1 MADSRLQGK
10 PEYDGITRFR
20 RSRISLYSPHRS
32 FAFGTRMKRDLHAPL
47 EPARSAGV
55 AIRRAWRAGL
65 IGLLIAGVLIA
76 FEKTPRA
83 DHWLFVA
90 TTLIC
95 GTAAILGIVY
105 TLLATV
111 LIRRFFARAS
121 AEPTSFPPVT
131 IVKPLH
137 GEEWALLDNLSS
149 FCKQDYPGPV
159 QFLFGVH
166 DSEDPALKTVDELR
180 RLFPEADI
188 AVVADARLYG
198 PNRKISNVVN
208 MLPQARHDMLV
219 FADSDVSV
227 GPNYLRHVIGEL
239 QKPGVGLVTCVY
251 RGQPDPGFWPR
262 LSVKATNYQFLPSVV
277 TGLALGLARPC
288 FGQTIAMRRETFDK
302 IGGFAQF
309 VHHLAEDHAIGEAV
323 RKIGEQVVIPPFT
336 VSHACVENSA
346 AKLVAHELRWSRTIR
361 AIDPIGHL
369 GSALIHPFA
378 FAMIAVLLSGGAGWS
393 WAVALAALLARF
405 ALKWQTDRTLQQ
417 PHADLWLQPLW
428 DILSFMIFVTS
439 YFSTRVVW
447 RGFRFKVD
455 GNGLLS
461 PVQDE

>member
-1 MADSRLQGK
+1 MPGA
-10 PEYDGITRFR
+10 E
-20 RSRISLYSPHRS
+20 
-32 FAFGTRMKRDLHAPL
+32 
-47 EPARSAGV
+47 
-55 AIRRAWRAGL
+55 
-65 IGLLIAGVLIA
+65 
-76 FEKTPRA
+76 
-83 DHWLFVA
+83 HWLYVA
-90 TTLIC
+90 AFLVC
-95 GTAAILGIVY
+95 GTAAILGIAY

-111 LIRRFFARAS
+111 LIGRFFARSS
-121 AEPTSFPPVT
+121 AEPASYPPVT

-149 FCKQDYPGPV
+149 FCQQDYPGPM

-180 RLFPEADI
+180 RLYPEADI
-188 AVVADARLYG
+188 AVVVEARLYG
-198 PNRKISNVVN
+198 PNRKISNIVN
-208 MLPQARHDMLV
+208 MLPQARHNMLV

-227 GPNYLRHVIGEL
+227 GPHYLRHVIGEL

-323 RKIGEQVVIPPFT
+323 RKIGEKVVIPPFA

-346 AKLVAHELRWSRTIR
+346 AKLLAHELRWSRTIR
-361 AIDPIGHL
+361 TIDPIGHL

-378 FAMIAVLLSGGAGWS
+378 FAMLAVLLSGGAGWS
-393 WAVALAALLARF
+393 WAVAGAALLARF
-405 ALKWQTDRTLQQ
+405 TLKWQTDRALRQ
-417 PHADLWLQPLW
+417 PHVDLWLQPVW
-428 DILSFMIFVTS
+428 DIVSFMIFVAS